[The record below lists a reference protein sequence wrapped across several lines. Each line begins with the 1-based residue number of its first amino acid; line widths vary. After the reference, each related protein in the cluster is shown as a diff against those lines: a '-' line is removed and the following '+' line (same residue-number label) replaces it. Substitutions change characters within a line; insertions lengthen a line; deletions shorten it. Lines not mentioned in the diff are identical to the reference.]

1 MKFSQRVGKTT
12 TQKLVQRESIDDD
25 LRISLWNAVTVV
37 YLDRVAFKQRLPRYT
52 RYSSLQEMTKKLWLH
67 LFKKPVDQIPLN
79 FSDCKMTLRKW
90 FFQAEWYE
98 IFDFIEACAEFGP
111 ERLQNEFVAECNF
124 YLGRESSAYRFIN
137 NQLSEITSEEEI
149 EEVERAI
156 SGAMNFSGAKEHLSR
171 ALKLMN
177 DRTDPDFRNSIK
189 ESISAVESVAIS
201 ISGDNKATLGKALNV
216 IEREGNLH
224 AALKSAF
231 SSLYGYTSDESGIR
245 HALLKESVLRK
256 ADARFMLVSCS
267 SFVNYLIELHE
278 GQSC

>member
-1 MKFSQRVGKTT
+1 MV
-12 TQKLVQRESIDDD
+12 
-25 LRISLWNAVTVV
+25 N
-37 YLDRVAFKQRLPRYT
+37 
-52 RYSSLQEMTKKLWLH
+52 LWLH
-67 LFKKPVDQIPLN
+67 LFKKPVDQIPLR
-79 FSDCKMTLRKW
+79 FSDCKMTLRTW
-90 FFQAEWYE
+90 FLQAEWYAV
-98 IFDFIEACAEFGP
+98 FDFIEACAEFGP
-111 ERLQNEFVAECNF
+111 ERFHNEFIDECNF

-156 SGAMNFSGAKEHLSR
+156 SGVANFAGAKEHLSR

-177 DRTDPDFRNSIK
+177 DRADPDFRNSIK
-189 ESISAVESVAIS
+189 ESISAVESVAIA
-201 ISGDNKATLGKALNV
+201 ISGDSKATLGKALNV
-216 IEREGNLH
+216 IEREGKLH

-231 SSLYGYTSDESGIR
+231 SSLYGYTSDENGIR

-278 GQSC
+278 SQSC